1 MLRQKNARK
10 KSVIQFHVLNVCHV
24 KQTGLTV
31 FERCQ
36 NGNKQKMFP
45 SDASWLSFYN
55 QHEKNC
61 LTCCRLVYMYF

>member
-36 NGNKQKMFP
+36 NGNKK
-45 SDASWLSFYN
+45 
-55 QHEKNC
+55 KNVPLRC
-61 LTCCRLVYMYF
+61 FLAILLQSAWEELFNML

>member
-36 NGNKQKMFP
+36 NGNQKKKMFP
-45 SDASWLSFYN
+45 SDAS
-55 QHEKNC
+55 
-61 LTCCRLVYMYF
+61 